1 MTAVSSPGTPRTPA
15 AELCQQVLDL
25 VGDRAEA
32 QVTAQRGRPAL
43 TRFANSFIHQNVGEA
58 GVSVNL
64 KVALPGGRVA
74 AASTTRADRPG
85 LAALVEGTLAAAGL
99 RPVDPDWPGLAPPAP
114 VPEVDHHD
122 PATEAAAPDERAR
135 RVRAFVDAGHGL
147 RAAGYCDTDGG
158 TTAFANS
165 AGQRAEGRSSR
176 ATIDGI
182 HQTDDSAG
190 SGHATAARLGDLD
203 ATGVGAAAA
212 DRALRSQAA
221 ADIQPGEYEVVLE
234 PECVASILIFLAF
247 YGFNAK
253 QVIEGQSGIRLGE
266 AQFDRAVSI
275 WDDATAPDALG
286 VPFDADGTP
295 KGRLELVRAGVST
308 ALAHDRRTAR
318 KMGTQSSGHA
328 VPESDAYGAIP
339 SNLFLGPADPAFGAG
354 TSDLIAATGRGL
366 LVTTF
371 NYCRIL
377 DPKTQ
382 VVTGL
387 TRNGTF
393 VIEDGKV
400 LGGVKNLR
408 FTQSFIEALAPGNVL
423 GISREARF
431 ADSEF
436 GPGLVHCPALRL
448 GSWRFTGGARG

>member
-1 MTAVSSPGTPRTPA
+1 MTATPMQ
-15 AELCQQVLDL
+15 LCEQVIEL
-25 VGDRAEA
+25 VGTRAEA
-32 QVTAQRGRPAL
+32 QVTASQGRPAL

-58 GVSVNL
+58 RVSVTL
-64 KVALPGGRVA
+64 KLALPDGRVA
-74 AASTTRADRPG
+74 AASTTRADATG
-85 LAALVEGTLAAAGL
+85 LSSLVEGTLAAAAL
-99 RPVDPDWPGLAPPAP
+99 RPVDPDWAGLAPPAP
-114 VPEVDHHD
+114 VADVDHHD
-122 PATEAAAPDERAR
+122 PGTEAATPDERAR
-135 RVRAFVDAGHGL
+135 RVRAFVDAGPGL

-158 TTAFANS
+158 TIAFANS

-190 SGHATAARLGDLD
+190 SGHATAARLSDLE
-203 ATGVGAAAA
+203 AGGVGAVAA
-212 DRALRSQAA
+212 DRALRSRAA
-221 ADIQPGEYEVVLE
+221 ADIEPGEYEVVLE
-234 PECVASILIFLAF
+234 PECVATILIFLAF

-266 AQFDRAVSI
+266 AQFDPAVSI
-275 WDDATAPDALG
+275 WDDATDPGALG
-286 VPFDADGTP
+286 VPFDTDGTP
-295 KGRLELVRAGVST
+295 KRRLDLVAAGLSG

-318 KMGTQSSGHA
+318 KMGTESTGHA
-328 VPESDAYGAIP
+328 VAESDAYGPIP
-339 SNLFLGPADPAFGAG
+339 SNLLLGPADPSFGAE
-354 TSDLIAATGRGL
+354 TADLISATGRGL

-393 VIEDGKV
+393 LIEDGKV
-400 LGGVKNLR
+400 RGGVKNLR
-408 FTQSFIEALAPGNVL
+408 FTQSFLEALGPGNVL

-436 GPGLVHCPALRL
+436 GAGLVHCPALRL

>member
-1 MTAVSSPGTPRTPA
+1 MSLS
-15 AELCQQVLDL
+15 
-25 VGDRAEA
+25 
-32 QVTAQRGRPAL
+32 
-43 TRFANSFIHQNVGEA
+43 
-58 GVSVNL
+58 L
-64 KVALPGGRVA
+64 KLALPADLSGKGWRVA
-74 AASTTRADRPG
+74 TASTTRTDTDG
-85 LAALVEGTLAAAGL
+85 LAALVENTLAAAAL

-114 VPEVDHHD
+114 VPDVEHYDA
-122 PATEAAAPDERAR
+122 ATEEASPDERAR
-135 RVRAFVDAGHGL
+135 RVRAFVDAGPGL

-158 TTAFANS
+158 TIAFANS

-190 SGHATAARLGDLD
+190 SGHATAARIADLD
-203 ATGVGAAAA
+203 AAGVGGAAA
-212 DRALRSQAA
+212 DRALRSSGA
-221 ADIQPGEYEVVLE
+221 ADIEPGEYEVVLE
-234 PECVASILIFLAF
+234 PECVATILIFLAF

-253 QVIEGQSGIRLGE
+253 AAIEGQSGIRLGE
-266 AQFDRAVSI
+266 AQFDPAVSV
-275 WDDATAPDALG
+275 WDDATDPAALG
-286 VPFDADGTP
+286 VAFDADGTP
-295 KGRLELVRAGVST
+295 KRRLDLVQAGVAK
-308 ALAHDRRTAR
+308 ALAHDRRTASVPH
-318 KMGTQSSGHA
+318 SSTTESTGHA
-328 VPESDAYGAIP
+328 IGESDAYGAFP
-339 SNLFLGPADPAFGAG
+339 SNLFLGPADPSFGAG
-354 TSDLIAATGRGL
+354 TADLIASTARGL

-393 VIEDGKV
+393 LIEDGKV
-400 LGGVKNLR
+400 RGGVKNLR
-408 FTQSFIEALAPGNVL
+408 FTQSFLDALAPGNVL

-436 GPGLVHCPALRL
+436 GAGLVHCPALRL

>member
-1 MTAVSSPGTPRTPA
+1 MTAMSP
-15 AELCQQVLDL
+15 AELCQEVLDL
-25 VGDRAEA
+25 VGERAEA

-64 KVALPGGRVA
+64 KLALPDGRVA
-74 AASTTRADRPG
+74 AASTTRADADG
-85 LAALVEGTLAAAGL
+85 LAALVDGALAAAGL

-114 VPEVDHHD
+114 VPPVDHYD
-122 PATEAAAPDERAR
+122 AATEDASPDERAR
-135 RVRAFVDAGHGL
+135 RVRAFVDAGPGL

-190 SGHATAARLGDLD
+190 SGHATAVRLADLD
-203 ATGVGAAAA
+203 AVGVGAAAA

-221 ADIQPGEYEVVLE
+221 ADIEPGEYEVVLE
-234 PECVASILIFLAF
+234 PECVSTILIFLGF

-253 QVIEGQSGIRLGE
+253 QMIEGQSGIRLGE
-266 AQFDRAVSI
+266 AQFDPAVSI
-275 WDDATAPDALG
+275 WDDATAEGALG

-295 KGRLELVRAGVST
+295 KRRLDLVRAGVAT

-318 KMGTQSSGHA
+318 KMSVESTGHA
-328 VPESDAYGAIP
+328 IAESDAYGP
-339 SNLFLGPADPAFGAG
+339 VTSNLFLGPADASFGAG
-354 TSDLIAATGRGL
+354 TADLIASTRRGL

-393 VIEDGKV
+393 LIEDGKV
-400 LGGVKNLR
+400 RGGVKNLR
-408 FTQSFIEALAPGNVL
+408 FTQSFIEGLAPGNVL

-436 GPGLVHCPALRL
+436 GAGLVHCPALRL

>member
-1 MTAVSSPGTPRTPA
+1 MRAPVD
-15 AELCQQVLDL
+15 LCQQVLDL
-25 VGDRAEA
+25 VGDRAQA
-32 QVTAQRGRPAL
+32 QVTAQRSRPAL

-58 GVSVNL
+58 GSSVTL
-64 KVALPGGRVA
+64 KLALPDGRVA
-74 AASTTRADRPG
+74 MASTTRVDGDG
-85 LAALVEGTLAAAGL
+85 LAALVEGTLAAAAL

-122 PATEAAAPDERAR
+122 AATEEASPDERAR
-135 RVRAFVDAGHGL
+135 RVRAFVDAGPSL

-165 AGQRAEGRSSR
+165 AGQRAQGRSTR

-190 SGHATAARLGDLD
+190 SGHATAVRLSDLD
-203 ATGVGAAAA
+203 AGGVGADAA
-212 DRALRSQAA
+212 DRARRSSAA
-221 ADIQPGEYEVVLE
+221 ADIDPGEYEVVLE
-234 PECVASILIFLAF
+234 PECVATILIFLAF

-253 QVIEGQSGIRLGE
+253 QVLEGQSGIRVGE
-266 AQFDRAVSI
+266 AQFDPAVSI
-275 WDDATAPDALG
+275 WDDATSAEALG
-286 VPFDADGTP
+286 VAFDADGTP
-295 KGRLELVRAGVST
+295 KGRLDLVRAGTST

-318 KMGTQSSGHA
+318 RMGAESTGHA
-328 VPESDAYGAIP
+328 IGESDAYGPIP
-339 SNLFLGPADPAFGAG
+339 SNLFLGPADASFGAG
-354 TSDLIAATGRGL
+354 TADLIASVGRGL

-393 VIEDGKV
+393 LIEDGKV
-400 LGGVKNLR
+400 RNGVKNLR
-408 FTQSFIEALAPGNVL
+408 FTQSFIDALAPGNVL
-423 GISREARF
+423 GIAREARF

-436 GPGLVHCPALRL
+436 GPGLVHCPAVRL
-448 GSWRFTGGARG
+448 GSFRFTGGARG

>member
-1 MTAVSSPGTPRTPA
+1 MTISGTPRTPGP
-15 AELCQQVLDL
+15 AELCEKVLEL
-25 VGDRAEA
+25 VGGRAEA
-32 QVTAQRGRPAL
+32 QVTATRGRPAL

-58 GVSVNL
+58 GVSVSV
-64 KVALPGGRVA
+64 KVALPDGRVA
-74 AASTTRADRPG
+74 TASTTRTDADG
-85 LAALVEGTLAAAGL
+85 LSALVENTLAAAAL

-114 VPEVDHHD
+114 VADVHHYD
-122 PATEAAAPDERAR
+122 PATEEASPDERAR
-135 RVRAFVDAGHGL
+135 RVRAFVDAGPGL
-147 RAAGYCDTDGG
+147 RGAGYCDTDGG
-158 TTAFANS
+158 TSAFANS

-190 SGHATAARLGDLD
+190 SGHATAVRLADLD
-203 ATGVGAAAA
+203 AGGVGAAAA
-212 DRALRSQAA
+212 DRAQRASGAA
-221 ADIQPGEYEVVLE
+221 EIEPGEYEVVLE
-234 PECVASILIFLAF
+234 PECVATILIFLAF

-253 QVIEGQSGIRLGE
+253 AVIEGQSGIHLGE
-266 AQFDRAVSI
+266 AQFDPAVSI
-275 WDDATAPDALG
+275 WDDATAADALG
-286 VPFDADGTP
+286 LAFDADGTP
-295 KGRLELVRAGVST
+295 KRRVDLVTAGVPT

-318 KMGTQSSGHA
+318 KMGTESTGHA
-328 VPESDAYGAIP
+328 IGESDAYGAFP
-339 SNLFLGPADPAFGAG
+339 SNLFLGPADPSFGAG
-354 TSDLIAATGRGL
+354 TADLIAATGRGL

-393 VIEDGKV
+393 LIEDGKV
-400 LGGVKNLR
+400 RGGVKNLR
-408 FTQSFIEALAPGNVL
+408 FTQSFLDALAPGNVL

-436 GPGLVHCPALRL
+436 GAGLVYCPALRL